1 MDLKSLLLLT
11 LLLFSPALAAAA
23 EGKGDP
29 VEVAGVL
36 IGSHSWEGE
45 IHLVGDVLIPA
56 GSRLSIAPGTRV
68 RVTPA
73 EATRIDPE
81 FLSSGTE
88 LLVRGSLEILGTA
101 AAPVRFF
108 ASGRGDA
115 DDSYAW
121 AGILLDQAFGSSVQ
135 GAVIEGAETG
145 LLVIGCSPR
154 IEGNRISASRYGIIV
169 QAGGAPNILDNTV
182 EEGEGGIFCWDGARP
197 YLKGNRI
204 RGQAEEG
211 IYVDPWS
218 RPWLD
223 RNEVSGNDLG
233 LVLGS
238 RDLPADTTLVHGNR
252 VDRLFL
258 GGRP

>member
-1 MDLKSLLLLT
+1 MDLNRFLLLV
-11 LLLFSPALAAAA
+11 LLVLSPSLAAGATENSA
-23 EGKGDP
+23 P
-29 VEVAGVL
+29 VEVSGVL
-36 IGSHSWEGE
+36 TGTLHWQGE

-56 GSRLSIAPGTRV
+56 GSHLTIASGTTV

-88 LLVRGSLEILGTA
+88 LLVRGSLEVLGTA
-101 AAPVRFF
+101 TDPVRFL
-108 ASGRGDA
+108 ADGKGDA
-115 DDSYAW
+115 DDNYAW
-121 AGILLDQAFGSSVQ
+121 AGILLDQAFGSSVE
-135 GAVIEGAETG
+135 GAIIEGAETG

-154 IEGNRISASRYGIIV
+154 IEGNRISGSRYGIIV

-182 EEGEGGIFCWDGARP
+182 ENGEGGIFCWDGARP

-211 IYVDPWS
+211 IYVDRWS

-223 RNEVSGNDLG
+223 RNEVTSNDLG
-233 LVLGS
+233 LVLGP
-238 RDLPADTTLVHGNR
+238 RDLPADTTAITGNR
-252 VDRLFL
+252 VDRMFL

>member
-1 MDLKSLLLLT
+1 MDMKT
-11 LLLFSPALAAAA
+11 LLFLAFLFFSAPLAAAA
-23 EGKGDP
+23 DGKGVP
-29 VEVAGVL
+29 VEVSGVL
-36 IGSHSWEGE
+36 GGAHYWQGE
-45 IHLVGDVLIPA
+45 IQLVGDVLIPT
-56 GSRLSIAPGTRV
+56 GSRLTIAPGTTV

-101 AAPVRFF
+101 AAPVRFL
-108 ASGRGDA
+108 ADGKRDA

-154 IEGNRISASRYGIIV
+154 VEGNRISGSRYGIIV
-169 QAGGAPNILDNTV
+169 QAGGAPTILDNTV
-182 EEGEGGIFCWDGARP
+182 EDGEGGIYCWDGARP

-223 RNEVSGNDLG
+223 RNEVTGNDLG
-233 LVLGS
+233 LVLGP
-238 RDLPADTTLVHGNR
+238 RDLPADTTLVRGNR
-252 VDRLFL
+252 VDRLYL